1 MKAAILR
8 GPHRVEFG
16 NRPDPVPQ
24 AGEALVRVKA
34 AGICGSDLHIYRHG
48 GFGDIV
54 VDDLVQGHEPAGEVV
69 ALGAGV
75 KHLKT
80 GDRVAIEPGIY
91 CGCCEPCLTGRPNIC
106 PDVKYLSA
114 RSVDGAFCEYLSR
127 PEHTLLKLPE
137 SLTFEEGALLEP
149 LAVSIHAVRASR
161 LRLGDHVAIVGAG
174 SIGLT
179 LLQAARCAGA
189 TRVYV
194 FDRLDHR
201 LDFARKLGADEV
213 GNVDAIDP
221 LEALSEWTQGRLCD
235 RVFEAA
241 GQLDSYS
248 LAVRMPALGGTV
260 VLVGLCAEEVSL
272 PLGRAR
278 LGEVSIL
285 SLRRE
290 AHAYKAAMELVESGR
305 VDVQSLISHR
315 FPLDRIGEAM
325 EVAESYTDRAVK
337 VMVNPA

>member
-8 GPHRVEFG
+8 GPRRVEFG
-16 NRPDPVPQ
+16 NRPDPSPR
-24 AGEALVRVKA
+24 AGEVLVRVNA
-34 AGICGSDLHIYRHG
+34 VGICGSDLHIYRDG

-69 ALGAGV
+69 AVGAGV
-75 KHLKT
+75 KRLKT

-106 PDVKYLSA
+106 PDVRYLSA
-114 RSVDGAFCEYLSR
+114 RSIDGAFCEYLSR
-127 PEHTLLKLPE
+127 PEHTLLTLPD
-137 SLTFEEGALLEP
+137 SLSFEEGALLEP
-149 LAVSIHAVRASR
+149 LSVSIHAVRASR
-161 LRLGDHVAIVGAG
+161 LRIGDHVAVVGAG

-194 FDRLDHR
+194 FDRLEHR
-201 LDFARKLGADEV
+201 LEAAKRLGADEV
-213 GNVDAIDP
+213 GNVDEINP
-221 LEALSEWTQGRLCD
+221 LEALSEWTKGRLCD
-235 RVFEAA
+235 RVFEAGGA
-241 GQLDSYS
+241 ADSYS
-248 LAVRMPALGGTV
+248 LALKMPALGGTI

-272 PLGRAR
+272 PLGRVR
-278 LGEVSIL
+278 LGEVNIL

-305 VDVQSLISHR
+305 IDVKSLVSHR
-315 FPLDRIGEAM
+315 FPLHRISEAM
-325 EVAESYTDRAVK
+325 EVAASYSDGAVK
-337 VMVNPA
+337 VIVNPT

>member
-16 NRPDPVPQ
+16 ERPDPSPQ
-24 AGEALVRVKA
+24 PGEALVRVRA
-34 AGICGSDLHIYRHG
+34 VGICGSDLHIYRHG

-69 ALGAGV
+69 AVGAGV
-75 KHLKT
+75 KHIKT

-114 RSVDGAFCEYLSR
+114 RSVDGAFCEYLAR
-127 PEHTLLKLPE
+127 PEHTLLALPD
-137 SLTFEEGALLEP
+137 SLSYEEGALLEP
-149 LAVSIHAVRASR
+149 LAVSIHAVRASG
-161 LRLGDHVAIVGAG
+161 LRIGDHVAIVGAG

-194 FDRLDHR
+194 FDRLEHR
-201 LDFARKLGADEV
+201 LEAARRLGADEV
-213 GNVDAIDP
+213 GNVDEIDP
-221 LEALSEWTQGRLCD
+221 LEALSDWTKGRLCD

-241 GQLDSYS
+241 GQLDSYALS
-248 LAVRMPALGGTV
+248 VRMPALGGTV

-272 PLGRAR
+272 PLGRVR
-278 LGEVSIL
+278 LGEVNIL

-290 AHAYKAAMELVESGR
+290 AHAYRAAMELVVSGR
-305 VDVQSLISHR
+305 IDLKSLVTHR
-315 FPLDRIGEAM
+315 FPLNRIAEAM
-325 EVAESYTDRAVK
+325 EVAASYTDEAVK
-337 VMVNPA
+337 VVVNP

>member
-8 GPHRVEFG
+8 GPNRVEFG
-16 NRPDPVPQ
+16 ERPDPVPQ
-24 AGEALVRVKA
+24 VGEALVQVRAV
-34 AGICGSDLHIYRHG
+34 GICGSDLHIYRHG

-69 ALGAGV
+69 AVGAGV
-75 KHLKT
+75 QHLKP

-91 CGCCEPCLTGRPNIC
+91 CGCCEPCLNGRPNIC

-114 RSVDGAFCEYLSR
+114 RHVDGAFCEYLAR
-127 PEHTLLKLPE
+127 PEKTLLKLPE
-137 SLTFEEGALLEP
+137 NLSFEEGALLEP
-149 LAVSIHAVRASR
+149 LAVSIHAVRTAG

-201 LDFARKLGADEV
+201 LTVAKKLGADEV
-213 GNVDAIDP
+213 GNVDRIDP
-221 LEALSEWTQGRLCD
+221 LEALSDWTNGRLCD
-235 RVFEAA
+235 RVFEAG
-241 GQLDSYS
+241 GQPESYA
-248 LAVRMPALGGTV
+248 LAVNMPALGGTV

-272 PLGRAR
+272 PLGRVR
-278 LGEVSIL
+278 LGEVNIL

-305 VDVQSLISHR
+305 IDVKGLISHR
-315 FPLDRIGEAM
+315 FPLERIGEAM
-325 EVAESYTDRAVK
+325 AVAGSYRDNAVK
-337 VMVNPA
+337 VLVNPT